1 MDAYYFNQA
10 SVIPHFSGPIKQS
23 GSGFGALVAGIGR
36 VALPIIRKFIL
47 PTAKRV
53 GRELLTQ
60 SVPEIVD
67 VISKRKTPKEALKR
81 TLSKTAKAQIGG
93 APAKKARRKR
103 RKTKPSAISRK
114 KSSKRSRLSFF
125 SKVNGY

>member
-10 SVIPHFSGPIKQS
+10 SVMPHFSGPIKQS

-67 VISKRKTPKEALKR
+67 VISKRKSPKEALKR
-81 TLSKTAKAQIGG
+81 TISKTAKAQIGG
-93 APAKKARRKR
+93 GKKRRKR
-103 RKTKPSAISRK
+103 RKTTPSISRK

>member
-53 GRELLTQ
+53 GREFLIQSALKLLT
-60 SVPEIVD
+60 
-67 VISKRKTPKEALKR
+67 
-81 TLSKTAKAQIGG
+81 
-93 APAKKARRKR
+93 
-103 RKTKPSAISRK
+103 
-114 KSSKRSRLSFF
+114 
-125 SKVNGY
+125 